1 MAIVSASAT
10 LGGFIYTFPLPR
22 KMRVQKLIDIE
33 NILLPI
39 ADYLSKEI
47 PGKTEIFINWET
59 DKQQGKIKNPLRF
72 FSPTIP
78 VKEIVKLFDQ
88 FKADVA

>member
-10 LGGFIYTFPLPR
+10 IGGFIYTFPLQR
-22 KMRVQKLIDIE
+22 KIRLQKLIDIE

-47 PGKTEIFINWET
+47 PGKVEIYIMWNN
-59 DKQQGKIKNPLRF
+59 DKSEKIKDPIKF
-72 FSPTIP
+72 YSPTIP
-78 VKEIVKLFDQ
+78 VKEITELLDR